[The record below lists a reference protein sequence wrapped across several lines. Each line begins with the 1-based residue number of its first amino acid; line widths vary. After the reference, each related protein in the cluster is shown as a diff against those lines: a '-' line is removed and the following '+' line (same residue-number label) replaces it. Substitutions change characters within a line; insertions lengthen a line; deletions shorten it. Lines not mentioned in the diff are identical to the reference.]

1 MSFLKYL
8 KEDYICA
15 MNLVTGG
22 TGLLGAHLIL
32 HLLRKGENVRALYR
46 NKINIEKTA
55 CLFAADNASE
65 LFEKIEWVQGDI
77 LDIPSIEQALQG
89 INYVYH
95 CAALISFDP
104 KDEENLRKTN
114 IEGTANM
121 VNCSLNFG
129 IKKFCYVSS
138 IAALGDLTENE
149 TVITETTEW
158 NPEKPHSDY
167 AISKHGAEMEVY
179 RASEEGLNT
188 VIVNPG
194 VIIGKGFWDS
204 GSGEI
209 FKKASKGIPF
219 YTLGKTGFVAV
230 EDVCEIMYRLM
241 CSDVSKE
248 RFTLISEN
256 VILRDFINWICEEAS
271 VKKPKFQAKK
281 WMTAIGW
288 RIDWFLSK
296 VLFMK
301 RNLPKAA
308 AKSLHTT
315 DNYSNEKIKKVLDY
329 DFITV
334 EAFCRKTVKSY
345 IAEKSF

>member
-8 KEDYICA
+8 KEDYICT

-46 NKINIEKTA
+46 NKKNIEKTA
-55 CLFAADNASE
+55 RLFTADNASE
-65 LFEKIEWVQGDI
+65 LFEKIQWVQGDI

-129 IKKFCYVSS
+129 VKKFCYVSS

-149 TVITETTEW
+149 TIITETTEW

-167 AISKHGAEMEVY
+167 AISKYGAEMEVY

-188 VIVNPG
+188 FIVNPG
-194 VIIGKGFWDS
+194 VIIGKGFWDN

-219 YTLGKTGFVAV
+219 YTLGKTGFIAV

-241 CSDVSKE
+241 CSDVSEE

-256 VILRDFINWICEEAS
+256 VVFRDFINWICEEAG

-281 WMTAIGW
+281 WMTGIGW

-315 DNYSNEKIKKVLDY
+315 DNYSTEKIKKLLDY
-329 DFITV
+329 DFIPV
-334 EAFCRKTVKSY
+334 EAFCRKTARFLLSS
-345 IAEKSF
+345 E